1 MLILLLYLSE
11 ADTFFGKM
19 GSVQCAFPDLFYICP
34 VNKNITMKKN
44 WIYGAMMGVVFALL
58 AGSCSDSQQVVNFRG
73 INVDDTHGEN
83 GLYNPGRGFRLET
96 AVDVLH
102 EKDSPTK
109 ELTELS
115 AKYAADSVSLAQS
128 YFYLTYL
135 IDKKL
140 SEENFQTMQSY
151 FDELQKLGKKA
162 VLRFAYERDFMGRSP
177 VGPTGEQILAH
188 LDQLKPFLEKNKDL
202 ILVVQAG
209 MIGAWGEWHSSVQGL
224 ENSEETKAA
233 VLEKLLS
240 VVPEGRNVQVRL
252 PEFKN
257 LLKDKPELYKRLSFH
272 DDFIV
277 IRPDRWDADMHEG
290 TPKFDQIVR
299 ESPYLVVD
307 GELPWGFWSVGADPD
322 SPSAGWIIDGLQAA
336 RRLFLQHYTSLSVIH
351 NYKEQHP
358 NHRFD
363 ENNPPEYSMI
373 VWKKSMIT
381 EDSLRQYHMPVSDGY
396 FQKKDGT
403 KVQRNMF
410 DYIRDHL
417 GYRIELQSLQLPE
430 KLKRGEQNSVA
441 LTLKNRGF
449 ATVFG
454 EHPVSYV
461 LINEKGEV
469 TEFPT
474 KVNPVDWQPF
484 EPNDS
489 TCTSLV
495 HPVDAM
501 LELPASVTPGTYKLG
516 LWIPDGSDR
525 LMYNPRYAIRC
536 ANGDTDWWISEDGR
550 YGVNVLT
557 TVKVE

>member
-1 MLILLLYLSE
+1 
-11 ADTFFGKM
+11 
-19 GSVQCAFPDLFYICP
+19 
-34 VNKNITMKKN
+34 MKKN
-44 WIYGAMMGVVFALL
+44 WMYGSLMAVLFAL
-58 AGSCSDSQQVVNFRG
+58 AASSCSDSRRMVEFRG
-73 INVDDTHGEN
+73 ISVDDTNGEN

-96 AVDVLH
+96 AVDLVYD
-102 EKDSPTK
+102 KQAPVK
-109 ELTELS
+109 ELQEL
-115 AKYAADSVSLAQS
+115 ADKYVADSVSLSQS
-128 YFYLTYL
+128 YFYFTYL
-135 IDKKL
+135 IGEKL
-140 SEENFQTMQSY
+140 SEENFRTMQSY
-151 FDELQKLGKKA
+151 FDELQKQGKKA
-162 VLRFAYERDFMGRSP
+162 VLRFAYEKDFMGRAAN
-177 VGPTGEQILAH
+177 GPTGEQILEH

-209 MIGAWGEWHSSVQGL
+209 LIGAWGEWHSSIQGL
-224 ENSEETKAA
+224 ENSEETKTA

-240 VVPEGRNVQVRL
+240 VVPAERNVQVRL

-290 TPKFDQIVR
+290 TPKFDQIVA

-358 NHRFD
+358 NNRFD

-373 VWKKSMIT
+373 VWKKSLIT
-381 EDSLRQYHMPVSDGY
+381 EDSLRQHRMPVSDGY
-396 FQKKDGT
+396 FERKDGT
-403 KVQRNMF
+403 KVKRNMF

-417 GYRIELQSLQLPE
+417 GYRIELQSLQLPD
-430 KLKRGEQNSVA
+430 KLEAGKEHLLQLN
-441 LTLKNRGF
+441 LINRGF

-454 EHPVSYV
+454 EHPVCFV
-461 LINEKGEV
+461 LIDDQGNV
-469 TEFPT
+469 TEFKTDANPT
-474 KVNPVDWQPF
+474 DWQPF
-484 EPNDS
+484 NPADS

-495 HPVDAM
+495 HTV
-501 LELPASVTPGTYKLG
+501 ELPLNLPPSMKPGTYKLG
-516 LWIPDGSDR
+516 LWIPDASER

-536 ANGDTDWWISEDGR
+536 ANGDTAWWISKDGK

-557 TVKVE
+557 DVDLN

>member
-1 MLILLLYLSE
+1 
-11 ADTFFGKM
+11 
-19 GSVQCAFPDLFYICP
+19 
-34 VNKNITMKKN
+34 MKKN
-44 WIYGAMMGVVFALL
+44 WMYGSVMAALFALL
-58 AGSCSDSQQVVNFRG
+58 ASGCGDARRTVEFRG
-73 INVDDTHGEN
+73 ICVDDPQGEN

-102 EKDSPTK
+102 EKDNPTK
-109 ELTELS
+109 ELVELS
-115 AKYAADSVSLAQS
+115 GKYASDSVSLSQS

-135 IDKKL
+135 IDKEL
-140 SEENFQTMQSY
+140 SEEHFQTMQQY
-151 FDELQKLGKKA
+151 FDELQKQGKKA

-177 VGPTGEQILAH
+177 VGPTGEQILNH

-209 MIGAWGEWHSSVQGL
+209 MIGAWGEWHSSIQGL
-224 ENSEETKAA
+224 ENSEETKRA

-240 VVPEGRNVQVRL
+240 VVPEEKNVQVRL

-257 LLKDKPELYKRLSFH
+257 LLKDKPELYRRLSFH

-290 TPKFDQIVR
+290 TAKFNQIVE

-322 SPSAGWIIDGLQAA
+322 SPSAGWIIDGVQVA

-358 NHRFD
+358 NNRFD

-373 VWKKSMIT
+373 VWKKTMIT
-381 EDSLRQYHMPVSDGY
+381 EDSLRQHHLPVSDCY
-396 FQKKDGT
+396 FRKTDGT
-403 KVQRNMF
+403 TVERNVF

-430 KLKRGEQNSVA
+430 KLQSGKNNE
-441 LTLKNRGF
+441 LTLNLINRGF

-454 EHPVSYV
+454 EHPVYFV
-461 LINEKGEV
+461 LIDGKGEV
-469 TEFPT
+469 AEFLT
-474 KVNPVDWQPF
+474 DANPLDWQPF
-484 EPNDS
+484 QPNDS
-489 TCTSLV
+489 TYTPLI
-495 HPVDAM
+495 HPVNLSLA
-501 LELPASVTPGTYKLG
+501 LPDSVAAGEYKLG
-516 LWIPDGSDR
+516 LWIPDASER
-525 LMYNPRYAIRC
+525 LKYNPRYAIRC
-536 ANGDTDWWISEDGR
+536 ANGDTDWWVSEDGK

-557 TVKVE
+557 AVSIR

>member
-1 MLILLLYLSE
+1 MS
-11 ADTFFGKM
+11 
-19 GSVQCAFPDLFYICP
+19 PDLSYICP
-34 VNKNITMKKN
+34 VNKIITMKRN
-44 WIYGAMMGVVFALL
+44 WIGSSMIVALFALL
-58 AGSCSDSQQVVNFRG
+58 ASGCGHSQRTLEFRG
-73 INVDDTHGEN
+73 ICVDDPQGEN

-102 EKDSPTK
+102 EKDTPTE
-109 ELTELS
+109 ELNELS
-115 AKYAADSVSLAQS
+115 AKYVADSVSLSQS
-128 YFYLTYL
+128 YFYLTY
-135 IDKKL
+135 
-140 SEENFQTMQSY
+140 
-151 FDELQKLGKKA
+151 
-162 VLRFAYERDFMGRSP
+162 FMGRSP

-240 VVPEGRNVQVRL
+240 VVPAERNVQVRL

-290 TPKFDQIVR
+290 TPKFDQIVA

-322 SPSAGWIIDGLQAA
+322 SPSAGWIIDGMQAA
-336 RRLFLQHYTSLSVIH
+336 RRLFLQHYTSLSIIH

-358 NHRFD
+358 NNRFD
-363 ENNPPEYSMI
+363 ENNPPEYSMV
-373 VWKKSMIT
+373 VWKKTMIT
-381 EDSLRQYHMPVSDGY
+381 EDSLLQHHMPVSDSY
-396 FQKKDGT
+396 FRKKDGT
-403 KVQRNMF
+403 KVKRNMF

-417 GYRIELQSLQLPE
+417 GYRIELQSLQLPSKFVSGKE
-430 KLKRGEQNSVA
+430 NVLKLS
-441 LTLKNRGF
+441 LKNRGF

-454 EHPVSYV
+454 EHPVYFV
-461 LINEKGEV
+461 LIDDAGEV

-474 KVNPVDWQPF
+474 DANPKNWQPF
-484 EPNDS
+484 EPKDS
-489 TCTSLV
+489 AYTSLM
-495 HPVDAM
+495 HTVDVS
-501 LELPASVTPGTYKLG
+501 LELPASVTAGTYKLG

-525 LMYNPRYAIRC
+525 LRYNPRYAIHC
-536 ANGDTDWWISEDGR
+536 ANGDTDWWISKDGK

-557 TVKVE
+557 AVEVE

>member
-1 MLILLLYLSE
+1 
-11 ADTFFGKM
+11 
-19 GSVQCAFPDLFYICP
+19 
-34 VNKNITMKKN
+34 MKKN
-44 WIYGAMMGVVFALL
+44 WMYGSVITALFALL
-58 AGSCSDSQQVVNFRG
+58 ASGCGDSRRTVEFRG
-73 INVDDTHGEN
+73 ICVDDLHGEN

-109 ELTELS
+109 ELVELS
-115 AKYAADSVSLAQS
+115 EKYVADSVSLAQS

-135 IDKKL
+135 IGEKL
-140 SEENFQTMQSY
+140 SEENFLTMQAY
-151 FDELQKLGKKA
+151 FDELQKQGKKA
-162 VLRFAYERDFMGRSP
+162 VLRFAYERDFMGRAA
-177 VGPTGEQILAH
+177 VGPTGEQILEH

-209 MIGAWGEWHSSVQGL
+209 MIGAWGEWHSSIQGL

-290 TPKFDQIVR
+290 TAKFDQIVA

-358 NHRFD
+358 NNRFD

-373 VWKKSMIT
+373 VWKKTMIT
-381 EDSLRQYHMPVSDGY
+381 EDSLRQHLMPVSDSY
-396 FQKKDGT
+396 FRKQDGT
-403 KVQRNMF
+403 KVKRNMF

-417 GYRIELQSLQLPE
+417 GYRIELQSLQLPDHLQAGKE
-430 KLKRGEQNSVA
+430 NQ
-441 LTLKNRGF
+441 LTLNLVNRGF

-454 EHPVSYV
+454 EHPVYFV
-461 LINEKGEV
+461 LIDDKGKV
-469 TEFPT
+469 TELLTEASPL
-474 KVNPVDWQPF
+474 DWQPF
-484 EPNDS
+484 Q
-489 TCTSLV
+489 
-495 HPVDAM
+495 PVDILCRPLTHYVEQAVQ
-501 LELPASVTPGTYKLG
+501 LPGSMAAGEYKLG

-525 LMYNPRYAIRC
+525 LKYNPRYAIRC
-536 ANGDTDWWISEDGR
+536 ANGNTTWWTSADGK
-550 YGVNVLT
+550 YGVNILT
-557 TVKVE
+557 TVEVK

>member
-1 MLILLLYLSE
+1 
-11 ADTFFGKM
+11 
-19 GSVQCAFPDLFYICP
+19 
-34 VNKNITMKKN
+34 MKKN
-44 WIYGAMMGVVFALL
+44 WMYGCAMAVLL
-58 AGSCSDSQQVVNFRG
+58 AFSLSGCSDSRQILEFRG
-73 INVDDTHGEN
+73 ICVDDVQGEN
-83 GLYNPGRGFRLET
+83 GLHNPGRGFRLET
-96 AVDVLH
+96 AVDVLK
-102 EKDSPTK
+102 EKDDPLK

-128 YFYLTYL
+128 YFYLTY
-135 IDKKL
+135 IIGEKI
-140 SEENFQTMQSY
+140 SEENFRTMQAY
-151 FDELQKLGKKA
+151 FDELQNQGKKA

-177 VGPTGEQILAH
+177 VGPTGEQILEH

-224 ENSEETKAA
+224 ENSEETKVA

-240 VVPEGRNVQVRL
+240 VVPAERNVQVRL

-290 TPKFDQIVR
+290 TPKFDQIVA

-322 SPSAGWIIDGLQAA
+322 SPSAGWLIDGMQAA
-336 RRLFLQHYTSLSVIH
+336 RRLFLQHYTSLSIIH

-358 NHRFD
+358 NRMFD
-363 ENNPPEYSMI
+363 ENNPPEYSMV
-373 VWKKSMIT
+373 VWKKTMIT
-381 EDSLRQYHMPVSDGY
+381 EDSLRQHHMPVSDSY

-403 KVQRNMF
+403 KVKRNVF

-417 GYRIELQSLQLPE
+417 GYRIELQSLQLPGELRRE
-430 KLKRGEQNSVA
+430 KENLINLS
-441 LTLKNRGF
+441 LINRGF

-454 EHPVSYV
+454 EHPVYFV
-461 LINEKGEV
+461 LIDNKGEV

-474 KVNPVDWQPF
+474 QANPVNWQPF
-484 EPNDS
+484 EPKDS
-489 TCTSLV
+489 TYTPLV
-495 HPVDAM
+495 HSVD
-501 LELPASVTPGTYKLG
+501 LSLRLPTSMMPGTYRLG

-525 LMYNPRYAIRC
+525 LKYNARYAIRC
-536 ANGDTDWWISEDGR
+536 ANGDTMWTVSGDGK
-550 YGVNVLT
+550 YGINVLT
-557 TVKVE
+557 TVLVSHRGE

>member
-1 MLILLLYLSE
+1 MS
-11 ADTFFGKM
+11 
-19 GSVQCAFPDLFYICP
+19 PDLSYICP
-34 VNKNITMKKN
+34 VNKIITMKRN
-44 WIYGAMMGVVFALL
+44 WIGSSMIVALFALL
-58 AGSCSDSQQVVNFRG
+58 ASGCGHSQRTLEFRG
-73 INVDDTHGEN
+73 ICVDDPQGEN

-102 EKDSPTK
+102 EKDTPTE
-109 ELTELS
+109 ELNELS
-115 AKYAADSVSLAQS
+115 AKYVADSVSLSQS

-135 IDKKL
+135 IGKEL
-140 SEENFQTMQSY
+140 SEENFRTMQAY
-151 FDELQKLGKKA
+151 FDD
-162 VLRFAYERDFMGRSP
+162 ERDFMGRSP

-240 VVPEGRNVQVRL
+240 VVPAERNVQVRL

-290 TPKFDQIVR
+290 TPKFDQIVA

-322 SPSAGWIIDGLQAA
+322 SPSAGWIIDGMQAA
-336 RRLFLQHYTSLSVIH
+336 RRLFLQHYTSLSIIH

-358 NHRFD
+358 NNRFD
-363 ENNPPEYSMI
+363 ENNPPEYSMV
-373 VWKKSMIT
+373 VWKKTMIT
-381 EDSLRQYHMPVSDGY
+381 EDSLLQHHMPVSDSY
-396 FQKKDGT
+396 FRKKDGT
-403 KVQRNMF
+403 KVKRNMF

-417 GYRIELQSLQLPE
+417 GYRIELQSLQLPSKFVSGKE
-430 KLKRGEQNSVA
+430 NVLKLS
-441 LTLKNRGF
+441 LKNRGF

-454 EHPVSYV
+454 EHPVYFV
-461 LINEKGEV
+461 LIDDAGEV

-474 KVNPVDWQPF
+474 DANPKNWQPF
-484 EPNDS
+484 EPKDS
-489 TCTSLV
+489 AYTSLM
-495 HPVDAM
+495 HTVDVS
-501 LELPASVTPGTYKLG
+501 LELPASVTAGTYKLG

-525 LMYNPRYAIRC
+525 LRYNPRYAIHC
-536 ANGDTDWWISEDGR
+536 ANGDTDWWISKDGK

-557 TVKVE
+557 AVEVE

>member
-1 MLILLLYLSE
+1 MS
-11 ADTFFGKM
+11 
-19 GSVQCAFPDLFYICP
+19 PDLSYICP
-34 VNKNITMKKN
+34 VNKIITMKRN
-44 WIYGAMMGVVFALL
+44 WIGSSMIVALFALL
-58 AGSCSDSQQVVNFRG
+58 ASGCGHSQRTLEFRG
-73 INVDDTHGEN
+73 ICVDDPQGEN

-102 EKDSPTK
+102 EKDTPTE
-109 ELTELS
+109 ELNELS
-115 AKYAADSVSLAQS
+115 AKYVADSVSLSQS

-135 IDKKL
+135 IGKEL
-140 SEENFQTMQSY
+140 SEENFRTMQAY
-151 FDELQKLGKKA
+151 FDELQKQGKKA

-209 MIGAWGEWHSSVQGL
+209 MIGAWGEWHSSIQGL

-240 VVPEGRNVQVRL
+240 VVPVERNVQVRL

-277 IRPDRWDADMHEG
+277 IRPDRWDADMDEG
-290 TPKFDQIVR
+290 TVKFDQIVK

-322 SPSAGWIIDGLQAA
+322 SPSAGWIIDGMQTA
-336 RRLFLQHYTSLSVIH
+336 RRLFLQHYTSLSIIH

-358 NHRFD
+358 NNRFD

-373 VWKKSMIT
+373 VWKKTMIT
-381 EDSLRQYHMPVSDGY
+381 EDSLRQHHMPVSDSY

-403 KVQRNMF
+403 KVERNMF
-410 DYIRDHL
+410 DYIRNHL
-417 GYRIELQSLQLPE
+417 GYRIELQSLQLPNYLQAGKE
-430 KLKRGEQNSVA
+430 NRLNLNLV
-441 LTLKNRGF
+441 NRGF

-454 EHPVSYV
+454 EHPVYFV
-461 LINEKGEV
+461 LIDDKGKV
-469 TEFPT
+469 TEFLT
-474 KVNPVDWQPF
+474 KANPLDWQPF
-484 EPNDS
+484 QPGDAAY
-489 TCTSLV
+489 TPLV
-495 HPVDAM
+495 HSVNQSIQLQGSM
-501 LELPASVTPGTYKLG
+501 PAGEYRLG
-516 LWIPDGSDR
+516 LWIPDGSER
-525 LMYNPRYAIRC
+525 LKYNPRYALRC
-536 ANGDTDWWISEDGR
+536 ANGNTTWWVSEDGK

-557 TVKVE
+557 TVEVK

>member
-1 MLILLLYLSE
+1 
-11 ADTFFGKM
+11 
-19 GSVQCAFPDLFYICP
+19 
-34 VNKNITMKKN
+34 MKKN
-44 WIYGAMMGVVFALL
+44 WIYGSVMAALFALL
-58 AGSCSDSQQVVNFRG
+58 ASGCNESRQVIEFRG
-73 INVDDTHGEN
+73 ICVDDAQGAN

-96 AVDVLH
+96 AVDVLYD
-102 EKDSPTK
+102 KDKPTE
-109 ELTELS
+109 ELVELS
-115 AKYAADSVSLAQS
+115 AKYASDSVSLSQS

-135 IDKKL
+135 IDEKL
-140 SEENFQTMQSY
+140 SEENFQTMQAY
-151 FDELQKLGKKA
+151 FDELQRQGKKA
-162 VLRFAYERDFMGRSP
+162 VLRFAYERDFMGRAA
-177 VGPTGEQILAH
+177 VGPTGNQILAH

-209 MIGAWGEWHSSVQGL
+209 MIGAWGEWHSSIQGL

-240 VVPEGRNVQVRL
+240 VVPQERNVQVRL

-290 TPKFDQIVR
+290 TPKFDQIVN

-322 SPSAGWIIDGLQAA
+322 SPSAGWIIDGLQTA

-351 NYKEQHP
+351 NYKEQHA
-358 NHRFD
+358 NNKFD

-381 EDSLRQYHMPVSDGY
+381 EDSLRQHHMPISDNY
-396 FQKKDGT
+396 FRKTDGT
-403 KVQRNMF
+403 KAERNVF

-417 GYRIELQSLQLPE
+417 GYRIELQSLQMPE
-430 KLKRGEQNSVA
+430 KLTIGKENLVNLS
-441 LTLKNRGF
+441 LINRGF

-454 EHPVSYV
+454 EHPVCFV
-461 LINEKGEV
+461 LIDEKGTV

-474 KVNPVDWQPF
+474 AANPVDWQPF
-484 EPNDS
+484 EPQDS
-489 TCTSLV
+489 TYTSLV
-495 HPVDAM
+495 HSVDAS
-501 LELPASVTPGTYKLG
+501 LTLPASVAPGTYKLG
-516 LWIPDGSDR
+516 LWIPDASER
-525 LMYNPRYAIRC
+525 LMYNPRYSIRC
-536 ANGDTDWWISEDGR
+536 ANGDTDWWISKDGA

-557 TVKVE
+557 SVEVE

>member
-1 MLILLLYLSE
+1 MS
-11 ADTFFGKM
+11 
-19 GSVQCAFPDLFYICP
+19 PDLSYICP
-34 VNKNITMKKN
+34 VNKIITMKRN
-44 WIYGAMMGVVFALL
+44 WIGSSMIVALFALL
-58 AGSCSDSQQVVNFRG
+58 ASGCGHSQRTLEFRG
-73 INVDDTHGEN
+73 ICVDDPQGEN

-102 EKDSPTK
+102 EKDTPTE
-109 ELTELS
+109 ELNELS
-115 AKYAADSVSLAQS
+115 AKYVADSVSLSQS

-135 IDKKL
+135 IGKEL
-140 SEENFQTMQSY
+140 SEENFRTMQAY
-151 FDELQKLGKKA
+151 FDELQKQGKKA

-240 VVPEGRNVQVRL
+240 VVPAERNVQVRL

-290 TPKFDQIVR
+290 TPKFDQIVA

-322 SPSAGWIIDGLQAA
+322 SPSAGWIIDGMQAA
-336 RRLFLQHYTSLSVIH
+336 RRLFLQHYTSLSIIH

-358 NHRFD
+358 NNRFD
-363 ENNPPEYSMI
+363 ENNPPEYSMV
-373 VWKKSMIT
+373 VWKKTMIT
-381 EDSLRQYHMPVSDGY
+381 EDSLLQHHMPVSDSY
-396 FQKKDGT
+396 FRKKDGT
-403 KVQRNMF
+403 KVKRNMF

-417 GYRIELQSLQLPE
+417 GYRIELQSLQLPSKFVSGKE
-430 KLKRGEQNSVA
+430 NVLKLS
-441 LTLKNRGF
+441 LKNRLNLNLVNRGF

-454 EHPVSYV
+454 EHPVYFV
-461 LINEKGEV
+461 LIDDAGEV

-474 KVNPVDWQPF
+474 DANPKNWQPF
-484 EPNDS
+484 EPKDS
-489 TCTSLV
+489 AYTSLM
-495 HPVDAM
+495 HTVDVS
-501 LELPASVTPGTYKLG
+501 LELPASVTAGTYKLG

-525 LMYNPRYAIRC
+525 LRYNPRYAIHC
-536 ANGDTDWWISEDGR
+536 ANGDTDWWISKDGK

-557 TVKVE
+557 AVEVE